1 MAYFLRVHQ
10 TGDAAVDAWRRNYPQ
25 LEELFE
31 IDGFKEFME
40 VIASSLLHDNKYGM
54 AFRVSIGA
62 ALSKIDAATD
72 IYVISTYC
80 RRIARFAIVMASR
93 SVE

>member
-1 MAYFLRVHQ
+1 MKNWTATDLKHVGKSMAYFLRVHQ

-40 VIASSLLHDNKYGM
+40 VVASHLRINKYG
-54 AFRVSIGA
+54 
-62 ALSKIDAATD
+62 T
-72 IYVISTYC
+72 C
-80 RRIARFAIVMASR
+80 
-93 SVE
+93 